1 MKIFKLFFSLVNAY
15 RVRVLVNIV
24 LLFALYI
31 PLNLAYTSNLD
42 ATFDQIPGKFGLIN
56 HEPENQVA
64 NHFVDYLE
72 EQAEVVEIPDK
83 AEDIADAL
91 YYKEANYIIEIPTGF
106 GDALLANETL
116 VPLKKT
122 VGPEA
127 SEETYADIII
137 ENYIKSFQIVNA
149 TGLAEDDGSA
159 GLDQLL
165 TEVDQVVA
173 DGSDIQTSTATET
186 NLDASTIGF
195 GMSFTHIASYLLIMT
210 LITVFGLPM
219 ISMRNPE
226 IMKRDRMGDITPR
239 QRNTQLLL
247 ACNLFGLILWLVMM
261 VLGGLVYGF
270 DTLTSTHGLLFL
282 LSSFVAMLGV
292 QQMCFFIVTV
302 ASTKGMVSFL
312 STGVSLILAFTSG
325 IFVPRQFVSPF
336 MQQIAQIA
344 TPIWQV
350 KTNEIIVSAEN
361 LSNVQMTE
369 IYQNMGIQLLIAV
382 SYLALTYI
390 YRSYKYDA
398 SEAGF

>member
-24 LLFALYI
+24 LLFALSI

-42 ATFDQIPGKFGLIN
+42 ATFDQVQMKFGLIN
-56 HEPENQVA
+56 HEPDHPVA
-64 NHFVDYLE
+64 NHFISYLE
-72 EQAEVVEIPDK
+72 SQADVITIPDK
-83 AEDIADAL
+83 EESMADAL
-91 YYKEANYIIEIPTGF
+91 YYKEANYIIEIPEGF
-106 GDALLANETL
+106 GDALVANERL
-116 VPLKKT
+116 VPLQKT

-149 TGLAEDDGSA
+149 TGLDENNPE
-159 GLDQLL
+159 GLANLL
-165 TEVDQVVA
+165 AEVDQVVA
-173 DGSDIQTSTATET
+173 NSSDIQVATARET
-186 NLDASTIGF
+186 NLDAPTIAF

-219 ISMRNPE
+219 ISMRDPE

-247 ACNLFGLILWLVMM
+247 ACNLFGLTLWLVMM
-261 VLGGLVYGF
+261 VLGGFVYGF
-270 DTLTSTHGLLFL
+270 DTLMSTHGLLFL

-312 STGVSLILAFTSG
+312 STGVSLIVAFTSG

-350 KTNEIIVSAEN
+350 KTNEIIVSAET
-361 LSNVQMTE
+361 LTSAQMTN
-369 IYQNMGIQLLIAV
+369 IFQNMGIQLLIAV
-382 SYLALTYI
+382 AYLALTYI
-390 YRSYKYDA
+390 YRSYRYDT
-398 SEAGF
+398 SESGF